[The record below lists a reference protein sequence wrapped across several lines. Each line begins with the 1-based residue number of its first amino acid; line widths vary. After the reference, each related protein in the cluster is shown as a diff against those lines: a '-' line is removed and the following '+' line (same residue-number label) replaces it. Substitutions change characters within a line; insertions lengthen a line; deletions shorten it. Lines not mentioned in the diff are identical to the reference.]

1 MREKTIKQ
9 IIAPVLCLAVLLTG
23 CGGAGTSASG
33 EGLPSADSAPAQSV
47 PAAEPEEPPFTGPL
61 YAVSIE
67 DIRDSLPDFRGFV
80 IDTQHEIT
88 EEYKARYML
97 MGEMIESLGDY
108 RSEDFRPMYDPDDKE
123 AKAAVRARLEEL
135 EELVYNAEDAETQA
149 KHRIKMYQFEAAFY
163 SELTSEDAL
172 HTADIFLH
180 AYCNAGDF
188 VLYKKPLD
196 WDNMDADRLDRWD
209 REYLTNSALQQFP
222 ELDEM
227 MFLGAMNNGRAV
239 FTLSEEDQHFLIT
252 DSAGETLYTSPDNLV
267 ISTDGFSS
275 RYRLNDFG
283 SDGMLV
289 VLNTDTERYGYLN
302 TDDFKLIE
310 LEETYSLRDYTREGE
325 RVRGASIT
333 NLYSEGRVPVV
344 FAESTDTLFHIMGQN
359 GETDFD
365 SYSAECDVA
374 GYLDKSG
381 AFALK
386 FSELPQFE
394 DQIIVRA
401 SSYYDGT
408 AIIVARP
415 RERTSGASVHRHDLY
430 EGTYYEIDTE
440 GNILRECTEDTW
452 WEHGEKGN
460 VNGRIRSRSRVEQ
473 PEVVPADRLL
483 LADDLVLY
491 KNQTEQ
497 RYELLD
503 ANGNIYPLEAPEN
516 VLLVRVL
523 GNGMVLLCCGTQL
536 EEWQGM
542 SEFDL
547 TMRSPIQSIYYVRIE
562 DIRPQDFVADTAD
575 FEPDTVKVSDYDLP
589 E

>member
-1 MREKTIKQ
+1 MRGKTIKQ
-9 IIAPVLCLAVLLTG
+9 IIAPALCLAVLLTG
-23 CGGAGTSASG
+23 CGGADASASG
-33 EGLPSADSAPAQSV
+33 EDLPSAGSLPAESV
-47 PAAEPEEPPFTGPL
+47 SAAEPEEPPYTGPL
-61 YAVSIE
+61 YAVNIE
-67 DIRDSLPDFRGFV
+67 DICDSLPDFRGFN
-80 IDTQHEIT
+80 IDTQNEIT

-108 RSEDFRPMYDPDDKE
+108 RSEDFRPLYDPDDKE
-123 AKAAVRARLEEL
+123 AQAAARARLEEL
-135 EELVYNAEDAETQA
+135 EELVYNAPDAQTQA
-149 KHRIKMYQFEAAFY
+149 KHRTKMYQFEAAFY
-163 SELTSEDAL
+163 SGLSPADAL
-172 HTADIFLH
+172 HTSDIFLH

-188 VLYKKPLD
+188 VLYKKPFDQENLQFD
-196 WDNMDADRLDRWD
+196 RNDLWDPD
-209 REYLTNSALQQFP
+209 YLTNSELRQFP
-222 ELDEM
+222 ELDKL
-227 MFLGAMNNGRAV
+227 MFLGAMHGRGV
-239 FTLSEEDQHFLIT
+239 FTLSEEEQHFLIA
-252 DSAGETLYTSPDNLV
+252 DSDGKTLYTSPDNIV
-267 ISTDGFSS
+267 IQTDGFYSK
-275 RYRLNDFG
+275 YRLNNFG
-283 SDGMLV
+283 ADGMLV
-289 VLNTDTERYGYLN
+289 VLNTDTDRCGYLN
-302 TDDFKLIE
+302 IDDFSLIE
-310 LEETYSLRDYTREGE
+310 LDETYSLRDYTREGE
-325 RVRGASIT
+325 RVRGAS
-333 NLYSEGRVPVV
+333 NSDLFSEGRVPVV

-365 SYSAECDVA
+365 AYSAECDVA

-381 AFALK
+381 TFALK

-415 RERTSGASVHRHDLY
+415 RARTSGASVHRHDLY
-430 EGTYYEIDTE
+430 AGTYYEIDTE

-460 VNGRIRSRSRVEQ
+460 VNGRIRSRSRVEH
-473 PEVVPADRLL
+473 PEVIPTDRLL
-483 LADDLVLY
+483 LRDDLVLY
-491 KNQTEQ
+491 KNQAEQ

-523 GNGMVLLCCGTQL
+523 GNGMVLLCCGTPLQ
-536 EEWQGM
+536 EWQGM

-562 DIRPQDFVADTAD
+562 DIRPQDFTANTTD